1 MTVFA
6 DSSALV
12 KRYADEPGADAVR
25 AVPLFVVCALA
36 RVEVPAA
43 LWRKSRTDEFDD
55 DNAGVLARA
64 FEVDWHDPAG
74 PFVPVAVRAPVLER
88 AAALVAAH
96 ALRAYD
102 AVQLGCAV
110 QARAVD
116 PQIDVFLCFDV
127 ELRRA
132 AVREGFAA
140 PA

>member
-1 MTVFA
+1 M
-6 DSSALV
+6 

-25 AVPLFVVCALA
+25 AVPLLVVCALA

-43 LWRKSRTDEFDD
+43 LWRTSRTAELDD
-55 DNAGVLARA
+55 DAAAVLAQA
-64 FEVDWHDPAG
+64 FEGEWHDPAG

-88 AAALVAAH
+88 ATALVAAH

-110 QARAVD
+110 AARAVD
-116 PQIDVFLCFDV
+116 PQIDTFLCFDV

-140 PA
+140 TL